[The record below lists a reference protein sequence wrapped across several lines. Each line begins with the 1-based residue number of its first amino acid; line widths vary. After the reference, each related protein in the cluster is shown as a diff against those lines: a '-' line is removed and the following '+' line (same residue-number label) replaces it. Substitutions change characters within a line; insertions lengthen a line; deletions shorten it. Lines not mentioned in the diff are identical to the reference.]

1 LWVNKFIASKNM
13 AFFSTEVSD
22 DQYISSKR
30 RTQLCAGTPPQSSL
44 PKAADQQRKAVRYG
58 GAQPVP
64 QAIRFNTGWTGSW
77 LARVGD

>member
-1 LWVNKFIASKNM
+1 MVQINQP
-13 AFFSTEVSD
+13 D
-22 DQYISSKR
+22 P
-30 RTQLCAGTPPQSSL
+30 AGLNLDAPIQVIRHKSSL
-44 PKAADQQRKAVRYG
+44 PKAADQQRQAVRYG